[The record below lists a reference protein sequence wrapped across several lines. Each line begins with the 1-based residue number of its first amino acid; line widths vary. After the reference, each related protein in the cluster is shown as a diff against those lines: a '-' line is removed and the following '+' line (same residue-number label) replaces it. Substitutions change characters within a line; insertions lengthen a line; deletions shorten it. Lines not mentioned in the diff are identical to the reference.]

1 MAKYSLDISSEE
13 HYDFD
18 VFSITSTES
27 VYRIIHELNGLLNID
42 LQLNTLLDF
51 SHPNG
56 DDFYFPVY
64 VYFHDELNI
73 EFNLLPNQTSYQP
86 HQSMKHA
93 VSDLFA
99 GEVEQSVKLIPE
111 LENTDFFLLLKGDNR
126 FMYNHTVLETIRKSN
141 LLINVNEVFFETLKD
156 KKVKGNLLF

>member
-1 MAKYSLDISSEE
+1 LAKYSLDISSDE

-18 VFSITSTES
+18 VFSITTTES
-27 VYRIIHELNGLLNID
+27 AYRIIHELNGLLNID
-42 LQLNTLLDF
+42 LQLTTLLDF

-64 VYFHDELNI
+64 VYYHDELNI

-86 HQSMKHA
+86 NPTMKKQ
-93 VSDLFA
+93 VVDLFA
-99 GEVEQSVKLIPE
+99 GEVEQSVKLISE

-126 FMYNHTVLETIRKSN
+126 IYHNHTVFETIKKSN
-141 LLINVNEVFFETLKD
+141 LLISVSELFFETLKD
-156 KKVKGNLLF
+156 KKAKANLLF